1 MVSVHLQAGAGPPLE
16 WSVVYKM
23 LNLTGL
29 MVALVLTA
37 DLTAEC
43 TEAERGAQATALQS
57 ARQPCNPCAA
67 LLPHRVVE
75 RLSLR
80 RRRRK
85 KKKRIG
91 ASEIVFSH
99 TKVNMHTFV

>member
-43 TEAERGAQATALQS
+43 TEAEWGAQATALQS
-57 ARQPCNPCAA
+57 VRQPCNLCAP
-67 LLPHRVVE
+67 LPPHRVVE
-75 RLSLR
+75 RLSKKE
-80 RRRRK
+80 K
-85 KKKRIG
+85 KKKRRTG
-91 ASEIVFSH
+91 ARSCSV
-99 TKVNMHTFV
+99 TQR

>member
-16 WSVVYKM
+16 WRVVYNM

-43 TEAERGAQATALQS
+43 TEAEWGAQATALQS

-67 LLPHRVVE
+67 LQSHRVVE

-80 RRRRK
+80 GKKDK
-85 KKKRIG
+85 KKELE
-91 ASEIVFSH
+91 SERARPCSV
-99 TKVNMHTFV
+99 TQR